1 MARILWHGISPYRRT
16 GYGVQTRIFAPLLKA
31 LGHELVICQMGP
43 SLPGDLA
50 EFDGIPVVGPYGDPR
65 GYELPRPMDIRAAFG
80 GRNPDLIWV
89 LKDAWVLPPEQYRAW
104 PVAVWANIDYSER
117 MGSGDRQFFE
127 QSGAIPVASS
137 KHGLSLMRDAGLK
150 DARYVPHGIDTG
162 FWTPGDRLA
171 ARDLL
176 GIPRGCFVAGLNAQ
190 NLGQPSRKAFDEQL
204 TAFAQFHGKHPGVL
218 LLAHTAPDND
228 EGMPLRPIVRQLG
241 IKDAVIF
248 GAGMTMAE
256 TQMRT
261 WYR

>member
-1 MARILWHGISPYRRT
+1 
-16 GYGVQTRIFAPLLKA
+16 
-31 LGHELVICQMGP
+31 
-43 SLPGDLA
+43 
-50 EFDGIPVVGPYGDPR
+50 
-65 GYELPRPMDIRAAFG
+65 
-80 GRNPDLIWV
+80 
-89 LKDAWVLPPEQYRAW
+89 
-104 PVAVWANIDYSER
+104 
-117 MGSGDRQFFE
+117 
-127 QSGAIPVASS
+127 
-137 KHGLSLMRDAGLK
+137 MRDAGLK

-204 TAFAQFHGKHPGVL
+204 TAFAQFHGKPPGVL

-261 WYR
+261 WYRSLDVLLNATYAEGFGIPICEALACGVPVIATDCSAMNEKVPPAAGWLVRGQPFYVPLHEARWTIPSIAGIAAALEKAYRAGKDVPAYLGALWDAGTIAAEQLDPLLKDLTS